1 MEKGK
6 EQCNVCIF
14 SQCIACQFPKRER
27 ERERERETEENP
39 TTVAQVK
46 IHSRV
51 WESLTVCGACA
62 AESKSKH

>member
-1 MEKGK
+1 MQRVHFQSVHCMSISK
-6 EQCNVCIF
+6 ER
-14 SQCIACQFPKRER
+14 KR

>member
-46 IHSRV
+46 TR
-51 WESLTVCGACA
+51 E
-62 AESKSKH
+62 